1 MTDQPTTPQPATD
14 ASLAAAEVESTP
26 TQAATPPAPPEAGPI
41 PEAAPLDIPAA
52 PPIPSPAASALTP
65 PPVSALGLSPS
76 LSVTAPAQA
85 PTQATASSQLALALA
100 SNDQRQ
106 VTPGNLGIPTQV
118 ANPARATWRTFAQS
132 LIGLLVVAV
141 PLANLVLANVNDF
154 LHSQTFLVVSPK
166 VYALVNGGLLITAFV
181 VALVARIMLVPGVA
195 AFIERYVPFLAPI
208 APGGK
213 HQA

>member
-1 MTDQPTTPQPATD
+1 MTDPTTPTPATD

-26 TQAATPPAPPEAGPI
+26 TQAATPPAAPEAGPSI
-41 PEAAPLDIPAA
+41 PEAPALDIPAA
-52 PPIPSPAASALTP
+52 PPIAALIPA
-65 PPVSALGLSPS
+65 PVSALGVSPS
-76 LSVTAPAQA
+76 LSVTAPAA
-85 PTQATASSQLALALA
+85 GPDLATASAQLARALA

-118 ANPARATWRTFAQS
+118 ANPARTSWRTFVQS
-132 LIGLLVVAV
+132 LIGLLIVAV

-166 VYALVNGGLLITAFV
+166 VYALVNGGLLVTAFV
-181 VALVARIMLVPGVA
+181 VALVTRIMLVPGVA

-208 APGGK
+208 AQNGK
-213 HQA
+213 HSA